1 MLINCPNCGF
11 SQPQDKYCAQCG
23 VDMESF
29 KKEDSGSSFL
39 KNPLFLLSIFVIATA
54 LGGVVFYKQDKEN
67 LQTRLN
73 YLQGKNPTAIS
84 KANLAPPEDLPP
96 GLVEDSGNV
105 ETASN
110 TIPPSSPAVKIEASA
125 NTINA
130 TSAQP
135 FAPTPTIAPTE
146 LPNKD
151 AKSASALSANNSG
164 NGPYVAHIYY
174 AEVNYRAL
182 MQIYEESKTTGQF
195 NSFGDYTAGIFS
207 GFDKKVNLTNSQI
220 KILQKIDKNL
230 DVNKPLQWF
239 IGINQRDSDQEVG
252 FLHYLE
258 LSDTD
263 GSAFK
268 GNLEIIRSWKES
280 PEASHLP
287 SIKNQ
292 YPAMFELSKDSGF
305 FITGLMPRTANLESD
320 EALLSLDLF
329 KILKSSQFKSKTSE
343 FVIFIDFERN

>member
-29 KKEDSGSSFL
+29 QKKDSGRSFF
-39 KNPLFLLSIFVIATA
+39 KSPLVLLSIFIVTTA
-54 LGGVVFYKQDKEN
+54 IGGFLFYKQDKEN

-73 YLQGKNPTAIS
+73 YLQGKNPAAVTKTMMTTNSELPAGLIEDHNQSDSTATVNTVPSQSPTNKIDGTTAASSTAIS
-84 KANLAPPEDLPP
+84 ASPTATPTESITKDGKNLAANSP
-96 GLVEDSGNV
+96 
-105 ETASN
+105 ASN
-110 TIPPSSPAVKIEASA
+110 PGI
-125 NTINA
+125 
-130 TSAQP
+130 
-135 FAPTPTIAPTE
+135 
-146 LPNKD
+146 
-151 AKSASALSANNSG
+151 
-164 NGPYVAHIYY
+164 GPYVAHIYY

-182 MQIYEESKTTGQF
+182 MQIYEDSKTTGQF

-230 DVNKPLQWF
+230 DLNKPLQWF

-263 GSAFK
+263 GSSFK

-280 PEASHLP
+280 SDAAHLP
-287 SIKNQ
+287 SVKNQ

-305 FITGLMPRTANLESD
+305 FITGIMPRASNLESD